1 MSVELQPQEVP
12 SPFELGEVVL
22 PMSERLLRA
31 ASRIER
37 DLGDARPAQLQP
49 PSSEGGAAPLPLRRE
64 QQAVFSDFMAY
75 LLEVATR
82 PAAGSGA
89 PFCRIILPPRTGK
102 TVIAGHII
110 GRAGLTTTVLVP
122 TRTLVYQTAQVL
134 RRQLPGVPLGLFCGE
149 QDSVVEQGVNI
160 ATYAMAQRK
169 AVDGL
174 PAPLRTAALVF
185 ADEAHHVM
193 TESRLRLLR
202 EAFDPSALRVAL
214 TATPDYDSER
224 RLARFFPDLIH
235 EVSLE
240 EALRLELV
248 APLRVWVAEVDEDGS
263 EVHLQGGDFES
274 GMLGR
279 VMSSA
284 PFFRAVEVFR
294 YSPFNASLPALL
306 CCASRQQAYDLA
318 KYLEQHRPT
327 GRAAPLLLLGETP
340 RAEREQALA
349 RFERGEA
356 DTLIQVG
363 VLLEGWSS
371 PRCKLLIDL
380 SPSTS
385 RVRATQKYFR
395 VMTRNGEQEAR
406 IYVLLPKGLPHT
418 PVLPMDLLGTPLE
431 EYECGEL
438 LGAPD
443 ESSRRRPLQ
452 RHAQTPVAGV
462 RLKKRILLSTR
473 LERPRLDPSN
483 TRDIRRVVDSCAE
496 FDPANC
502 SLYRF
507 QGLIFIHPLFT
518 GRGAFLLEWLKVR
531 PTREAFAA
539 LLCRLYPEAATL
551 SFLLERGGW
560 PQERTCGEDLLHL
573 ERALAGSV
581 ARRGAPDSQL
591 LLAWSTLSAEPR
603 APLCPERQLLRSE
616 RNAFLHTL
624 VQRLKPRKRKL
635 VAERFGLSGGPART
649 VQELSEEEG
658 VSRER
663 VTRLLWVSR
672 QHLRNWLRLKDAR
685 EFDWELP

>member
-1 MSVELQPQEVP
+1 MPFEFQPHEAP
-12 SPFELGEVVL
+12 SPFEQGEVAL
-22 PMSERLLRA
+22 PMCERLLRA
-31 ASRIER
+31 AARLER
-37 DLGDARPAQLQP
+37 GLGGAGPAQAQP
-49 PSSEGGAAPLPLRRE
+49 PSGEGSTAPLILRRE
-64 QQAVFSDFMAY
+64 QRAVFSDFMAY

-82 PAAGSGA
+82 PAGSSGA

-134 RRQLPGVPLGLFCGE
+134 RRQLPRVPLGLFCGE
-149 QDSVVEQGVNI
+149 EDSVVEHGVNI

-169 AVDGL
+169 AVHAL

-193 TESRLRLLR
+193 TEPRLRLLR
-202 EAFDPSALRVAL
+202 EAFDPGALRIAL

-235 EVSLE
+235 EVSLA

-248 APLRVWVAEVDEDGS
+248 APLRVWVAEVDADGS
-263 EVHLQGGDFES
+263 EVRLQGGDYES

-279 VMSSA
+279 LMSSA
-284 PFFRAVEVFR
+284 PFFRAVELFR
-294 YSPFNASLPALL
+294 YSPLNASLPALI
-306 CCASRQQAYDLA
+306 CCVSRQQAYDLS
-318 KYLEQHRPT
+318 KHLDQHRPT
-327 GRAAPLLLLGETP
+327 GRAAPLLLLGETA

-371 PRCKLLIDL
+371 PRCKLLMDL

-395 VMTRNGEQEAR
+395 VMTRNGAEEAR
-406 IYVLLPKGLPHT
+406 IYVLLPQHLPRT
-418 PVLPMDLLGTPLE
+418 PVLPMDLLGTHLE

-438 LGAPD
+438 LGPPAD
-443 ESSRRRPLQ
+443 GGQRRPLE
-452 RHAQTPVAGV
+452 RHEKTPVAGV

-473 LERPRLDPSN
+473 LESPRLDPSN
-483 TRDIRRVVDSCAE
+483 TRDVRRVLDSCAE
-496 FDPANC
+496 FDPASC
-502 SLYRF
+502 GPYRF
-507 QGLIFIHPLFT
+507 QGLLFNHPLFT

-539 LLCRLYPEAATL
+539 LLCRLYPEAAAR
-551 SFLLERGGW
+551 SFLRQRGEW
-560 PQERTCGEDLLHL
+560 REEPTCGEDLLHL
-573 ERALAGSV
+573 EQALADSI
-581 ARRGAPDSQL
+581 ARTGKPDPRL

-603 APLCPERQLLRSE
+603 APLSPERQLLRDE
-616 RNAFLHTL
+616 RNAFMHTL

-635 VAERFGLSGGPART
+635 VTERFGLSGHPART
-649 VQELSEEEG
+649 IQELSEGEG
-658 VSRER
+658 VSKGR
-663 VTRLLWVSR
+663 VAGLLWVSLR
-672 QHLRNWLRLKDAR
+672 QMRNWLRRKDAQ
-685 EFDWELP
+685 EFDWGGP